1 MREPGL
7 QNLFH
12 EMANPLQTRQALEEG
27 AGVSAV
33 RTRCYIDFANAFN
46 DKNFCPHFAVDVSL
60 WVNVDIDVS
69 VPPFQKPWIWVAE
82 AMAEVK
88 RKLTLTI
95 RNFMTS
101 GNLANDSN
109 DMARD
114 LQFWCDFCHGDPVL
128 FYIYMSWDHGRDV
141 PAWNSTLMPA
151 EHRLELGAGPPP
163 VTEDVLVLS
172 TPTQRG
178 RVRPRIESESMKFH
192 ERLRR
197 HAVATL
203 QKSRI
208 EP

>member
-1 MREPGL
+1 
-7 QNLFH
+7 
-12 EMANPLQTRQALEEG
+12 
-27 AGVSAV
+27 
-33 RTRCYIDFANAFN
+33 
-46 DKNFCPHFAVDVSL
+46 
-60 WVNVDIDVS
+60 
-69 VPPFQKPWIWVAE
+69 
-82 AMAEVK
+82 
-88 RKLTLTI
+88 
-95 RNFMTS
+95 
-101 GNLANDSN
+101 
-109 DMARD
+109 
-114 LQFWCDFCHGDPVL
+114 
-128 FYIYMSWDHGRDV
+128 MSWDHGRDV

-203 QKSRI
+203 QKSRF